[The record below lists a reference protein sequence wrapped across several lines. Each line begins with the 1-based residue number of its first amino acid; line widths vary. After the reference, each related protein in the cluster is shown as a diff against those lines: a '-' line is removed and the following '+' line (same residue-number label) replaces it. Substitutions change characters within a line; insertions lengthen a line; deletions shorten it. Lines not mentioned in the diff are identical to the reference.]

1 MSRKVIYGT
10 KKGIKKYILENGYL
24 YAIIKQLKYA
34 PWLYR
39 ARLYSHEDV
48 IVFGYM
54 DAEAQRAVENLK
66 EELHIP
72 EQTK

>member
-24 YAIIKQLKYA
+24 YAIIKQLNYA

-39 ARLYSHEDV
+39 AKLYSYEDV
-48 IVFGYM
+48 IVSVYM
-54 DAEAQRAVENLK
+54 DAEAQQAVENLK

>member
-10 KKGIKKYILENGYL
+10 KKGIEKYILENGYL

-39 ARLYSHEDV
+39 AKLYSYEDV
-48 IVFGYM
+48 IVSGYM
-54 DAEAQRAVENLK
+54 DAEAQQAVVV
-66 EELHIP
+66 ICF
-72 EQTK
+72 Q